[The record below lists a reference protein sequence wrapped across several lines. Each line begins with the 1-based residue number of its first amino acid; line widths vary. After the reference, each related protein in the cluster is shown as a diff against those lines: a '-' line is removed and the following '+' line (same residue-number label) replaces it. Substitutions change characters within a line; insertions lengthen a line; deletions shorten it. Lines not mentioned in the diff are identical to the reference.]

1 MKASALQLSWLG
13 FCTFIV
19 FSAIDTNNNVI
30 PGAET
35 EGSLHVV
42 SGSKDRSLRLFKV
55 NTSFFLSLSNHVYFF
70 RTFIYFF
77 FMFSTSEV

>member
-19 FSAIDTNNNVI
+19 FSATDTNNNVI

-55 NTSFFLSLSNHVYFF
+55 NTSFFSIIVKSCLFF
-70 RTFIYFF
+70 QNFYLFLF
-77 FMFSTSEV
+77 YVFHF

>member
-13 FCTFIV
+13 FCSFIV
-19 FSAIDTNNNVI
+19 FSATDTNNNAI

-35 EGSLHVV
+35 DGSFHVV

-55 NTSFFLSLSNHVYFF
+55 NMSFFSIIVKLCLFF
-70 RTFIYFF
+70 
-77 FMFSTSEV
+77 